1 MLLLAFFF
9 LVSHPFAKSE
19 KEGIPSFLLQRV
31 AEDEPEKVA
40 LKYKGLFLRKK
51 EKEVQNAIE
60 LACRIPCSPFPGES
74 WHQAPGIYDPGSVA
88 VASQGSSLS
97 HSA

>member
-1 MLLLAFFF
+1 MSLLAFFS

-19 KEGIPSFLLQRV
+19 KDGPPSFLLQRV

-51 EKEVQNAIE
+51 EKEVQNANRARMPNPMFPVSRRE
-60 LACRIPCSPFPGES
+60 LAPSTRDI
-74 WHQAPGIYDPGSVA
+74 
-88 VASQGSSLS
+88 
-97 HSA
+97 